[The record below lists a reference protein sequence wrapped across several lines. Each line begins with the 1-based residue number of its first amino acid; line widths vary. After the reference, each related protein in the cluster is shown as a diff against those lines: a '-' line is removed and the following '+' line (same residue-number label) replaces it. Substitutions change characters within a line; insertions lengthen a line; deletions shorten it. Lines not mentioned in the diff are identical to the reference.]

1 MTLSFAIS
9 LSKRELGITRT
20 KKSPFIAT
28 HLKPSMFRGSAF
40 PLWIDVAAFS
50 EAAIVH
56 AYGIRLNKPLT
67 LQCGYGP
74 PKRVRY
80 DFLSRVTFVMSV

>member
-40 PLWIDVAAFS
+40 PLWIDVATPSLKRLSYTHTVSVATS
-50 EAAIVH
+50 HPRVNV
-56 AYGIRLNKPLT
+56 GID
-67 LQCGYGP
+67 P
-74 PKRVRY
+74 PKEL
-80 DFLSRVTFVMSV
+80 DTIPQ